1 MMDFSSLTT
10 AELER
15 VRTEL
20 IKEFNKR
27 KDKERDVHKEELVIL
42 LKRVNELQ
50 EKYDFQIGCRNEL
63 YEWVSS
69 ATELELNE

>member
-10 AELER
+10 AELEK

-27 KDKERDVHKEELVIL
+27 NDKEREVHKEELVIL
-42 LKRVNELQ
+42 LKRVNKLQ

-63 YEWVSS
+63 HEWVSS